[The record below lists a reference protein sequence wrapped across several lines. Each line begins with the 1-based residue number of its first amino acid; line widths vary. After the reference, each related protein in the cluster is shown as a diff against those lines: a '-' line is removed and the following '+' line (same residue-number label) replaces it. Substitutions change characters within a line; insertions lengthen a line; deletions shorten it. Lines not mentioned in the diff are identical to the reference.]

1 MPDKEPDLKDS
12 SEQRQRA
19 LSRWDSEG
27 RAEPAGVRRG
37 SSSSAELPEVPQL
50 TDAELVH
57 LRIRVIALENMV
69 ISLLAQAPVQQ
80 LELARELASYILPRP
95 GFTAHPLT
103 IRAAHQMID
112 LVERAGHFRAAPP

>member
-1 MPDKEPDLKDS
+1 MPDKEPDLRDT
-12 SEQRQRA
+12 SEQRQGA
-19 LSRWDSEG
+19 LSRWDGEG
-27 RAEPAGVRRG
+27 GTKADGVRRG
-37 SSSSAELPEVPQL
+37 SPSSAELPEVPQL

-69 ISLLAQAPVQQ
+69 ISLLARAPVQQ
-80 LELARELASYILPRP
+80 LELARELATYILPRP

-112 LVERAGHFRAAPP
+112 LVERAGHFGAAPP